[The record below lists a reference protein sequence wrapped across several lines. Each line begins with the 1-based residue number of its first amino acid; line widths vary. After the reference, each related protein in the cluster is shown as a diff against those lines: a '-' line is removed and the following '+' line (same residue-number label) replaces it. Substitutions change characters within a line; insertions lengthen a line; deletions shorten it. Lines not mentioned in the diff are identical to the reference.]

1 MKKWS
6 QYLEENQEVLNE
18 FNRKDEEA
26 VMADEGSFTV
36 AFEIELQAEGYDEDD
51 MYEAKEEAR
60 RRAAENYFEN
70 TSGYDAEDVFRE
82 EVYDQ
87 TTPEQIGMEEPDD
100 GAEMIEWYYDNTST
114 NPSQLEIIYIGLAYQ
129 GDSEA
134 EDVFDEAIDKV
145 LNDPIPFL
153 KMVYRDSTRIAELQE
168 LLGWSDDQMTMGF
181 EVEGGKAYPEPL
193 EKIGASR
200 DAMLKI
206 IDYYLINLRSLSG
219 RGRPG
224 NIFPT
229 SKKPVDMEKFV
240 NTFSSQNQQW
250 FAEQAHE
257 ALDSDVDDI
266 KGRYGYQEIQ
276 TIVDEISSSN
286 IKYWSQKIMARYRSE
301 VEEKA
306 DEAVQSKYED
316 FTYDPIRWLEEMGFE
331 EYQWFD
337 EDRWRED
344 YTGDGSGY
352 GCDVYSLEQ
361 AMEDNFPNFMSKY
374 QDTLDFAEDVSLTNA
389 AGRVCGIEFKQDNP
403 PYMLGL
409 NAAIEYLTD
418 FFREYDNQSVLRMT
432 DKTGLHTNIGYSQD
446 GELAENYN
454 LFKALMFLNHTYA
467 TKGVGFPS
475 RERSGW
481 TGDLKKPALHNIEKF
496 AEQLP
501 DDSDHDDVLTKK
513 SLMKK
518 YISREFDE
526 LSGILSNQVAQQAR
540 RMGSKSIGF
549 NVNYTAN
556 LNYIEFRYPGKEDA
570 TLETMTKALKY
581 YAFIVKAAADPK
593 FKQKEYV
600 KDLVGFL
607 NNLKGEPESV
617 ANIKFTK
624 EIKKGDLL
632 LKYNSYQN
640 NLKKILIYN
649 MIQATELNPDANP
662 EIEAS
667 WSQQDRER
675 VHARRAKSAI
685 TILINST
692 SGGFIETLTNT
703 MLPAYYMGI
712 VKGPSVRLSC
722 MRFDDEMPLGIDYYN
737 QKLSIKHFQHEL
749 DDRNY
754 TVGKDRGEEDV
765 KAINKI
771 AELLKSSKSS
781 VEFVQKFIEYSGMTG
796 DLDPVKRMDLVLRKQ
811 DGDATQMAA
820 ARSEDEALTD
830 ELIDDMMGLVTEDKE
845 MEEIKKHFKNW
856 KF

>member
-26 VMADEGSFTV
+26 VMADEENFTV
-36 AFEIELQAEGYDEDD
+36 AFEIELESEGYDEDD
-51 MYEAKEEAR
+51 MYEAEQEAR
-60 RRAAENYFEN
+60 QEAARNYFEN
-70 TSGYDAEDVFRE
+70 TSGYDPEDAFRE
-82 EVYDQ
+82 DVYDQ
-87 TTPEQIGMEEPDD
+87 MTPEQIGMEEPDD

-114 NPSQLEIIYIGLAYQ
+114 NPSQLEIIHIALAYQ
-129 GDSEA
+129 GESEA

-145 LNDPIPFL
+145 LNEPMPFL
-153 KMVYRDSTRIAELQE
+153 KMIYGDSTRIAELQE

-181 EVEGGKAYPEPL
+181 EVEGGKQYPEPI

-200 DAMLKI
+200 AAMLKI

-224 NIFPT
+224 DIFPT

-257 ALDSDVDDI
+257 ALDSDIDDI
-266 KGRYGYQEIQ
+266 KASYGYQEIQ
-276 TIVDEISSSN
+276 TIVDEINSSN
-286 IKYWSQKIMARYRSE
+286 IKYWSQKIMARYRNE

-306 DEAVQSKYED
+306 DEAVQDKYEH
-316 FTYDPIRWLEEMGFE
+316 FTDDPIRWLEEMGYE

-337 EDRWRED
+337 EDEFRD
-344 YTGDGSGY
+344 NYTGGGSGY

-361 AMEDNFPNFMSKY
+361 AMEDHFPNFMSKY

-403 PYMLGL
+403 PYMSGL

-418 FFREYDNQSVLRMT
+418 FFDEYDNQSVLRMT
-432 DKTGLHTNIGYSQD
+432 EKTGLHTNIGYSQD
-446 GELAENYN
+446 GELAEEYN

-501 DDSDHDDVLTKK
+501 DDSSHEDVLTKK

-518 YISREFDE
+518 YLSREFDE

-593 FKQKEYV
+593 FKQREYV

-617 ANIKFTK
+617 ANI
-624 EIKKGDLL
+624 
-632 LKYNSYQN
+632 
-640 NLKKILIYN
+640 
-649 MIQATELNPDANP
+649 
-662 EIEAS
+662 
-667 WSQQDRER
+667 
-675 VHARRAKSAI
+675 
-685 TILINST
+685 
-692 SGGFIETLTNT
+692 
-703 MLPAYYMGI
+703 
-712 VKGPSVRLSC
+712 
-722 MRFDDEMPLGIDYYN
+722 
-737 QKLSIKHFQHEL
+737 
-749 DDRNY
+749 
-754 TVGKDRGEEDV
+754 
-765 KAINKI
+765 
-771 AELLKSSKSS
+771 
-781 VEFVQKFIEYSGMTG
+781 
-796 DLDPVKRMDLVLRKQ
+796 
-811 DGDATQMAA
+811 
-820 ARSEDEALTD
+820 
-830 ELIDDMMGLVTEDKE
+830 
-845 MEEIKKHFKNW
+845 
-856 KF
+856 

>member
-6 QYLEENQEVLNE
+6 QYLEENQEILNE

-26 VMADEGSFTV
+26 VMADQENFTV
-36 AFEIELQAEGYDEDD
+36 AFEIELETEGSDYEDD
-51 MYEAKEEAR
+51 QFIDAMQNARQEAAR
-60 RRAAENYFEN
+60 NYL
-70 TSGYDAEDVFRE
+70 GYDAEQYFQEDV
-82 EVYDQ
+82 YLNS
-87 TTPEQIGMEEPDD
+87 TPEQFGIEEPDD

-114 NPSQLEIIYIGLAYQ
+114 NPSQLEIIHVALAYQ
-129 GDSEA
+129 GESEA

-145 LNDPIPFL
+145 LNEPMPFL
-153 KMVYRDSTRIAELQE
+153 KMVYGDSTRIAELQE

-181 EVEGGKAYPEPL
+181 EVEGGKSFPEPI

-200 DAMLKI
+200 PAMLKI

-219 RGRPG
+219 RGGPG
-224 NIFPT
+224 NVFPT

-240 NTFSSQNQQW
+240 NTFSSQNMEW
-250 FAEQAHE
+250 FTEQADE
-257 ALDSDVDDI
+257 ALDSDLDDI
-266 KGRYGYQEIQ
+266 KNRWGYEHIQ
-276 TIVDEISSSN
+276 TIVDEINSSN
-286 IKYWSQKIMARYRSE
+286 IKYWSQKIMARYRDE
-301 VEEKA
+301 VETKA
-306 DEAVQSKYED
+306 DEAVQERYEEFD
-316 FTYDPIRWLEEMGFE
+316 RDPVQYLEDIGYE
-331 EYQWFD
+331 EHQWFD
-337 EDRWRED
+337 EDSWLED
-344 YTGDGSGY
+344 YRYSGGGGGDY
-352 GCDVYSLEQ
+352 GCDVDSLEQ
-361 AMEDNFPNFMSKY
+361 GLEDNFPNFMSKY
-374 QDTLDFAEDVSLTNA
+374 QNTLKFEEDGSLT
-389 AGRVCGIEFKQDNP
+389 CGIEFSQDNP

-409 NAAIEYLTD
+409 DAAIQYLED
-418 FFREYDNQSVLRMT
+418 FFDEYDNQSYFKMT

-526 LSGILSNQVAQQAR
+526 LSGILSNQVARQAQ

-549 NVNYTAN
+549 NVNYTSR

-617 ANIKFTK
+617 ANIKFAK

-632 LKYNSYQN
+632 LSMNSYQN

-649 MIQATELNPDANP
+649 MIQATELRPDTSD
-662 EIEAS
+662 IMAS
-667 WSQQDRER
+667 WNAQDKER

-685 TILINST
+685 TILINSI
-692 SGGFIETLTNT
+692 SAGFLETILNNS
-703 MLPAYYMGI
+703 LPAYYMGI
-712 VKGPSVRLSC
+712 IKGPSVRLSC
-722 MRFDDEMPLGIDYYN
+722 MRFDDDQPLGVDYYN
-737 QKLSIKHFQHEL
+737 QTLSTKGFQHDL

-754 TVGKDRGEEDV
+754 TIGKLRGEDDLN
-765 KAINKI
+765 AINKMV
-771 AELLKSSKSS
+771 ELLKSSKSS
-781 VEFVQKFIEYSGMTG
+781 VEFVQKFIKESGLTG
-796 DLDPVKRMDLVLRKQ
+796 DEDPVKRMDLVLRKQ
-811 DGDATQMAA
+811 DGDVAGSADAA
-820 ARSEDEALTD
+820 EDEALTD
-830 ELIDDMMGLVTEDKE
+830 ELIDDMMGLMSEDKE
-845 MEEIKKHFKNW
+845 MEDIKKHFKNW

>member
-26 VMADEGSFTV
+26 VMADEENFTV
-36 AFEIELQAEGYDEDD
+36 AFEIELESEGYDEDD
-51 MYEAKEEAR
+51 MYEAEQEAR
-60 RRAAENYFEN
+60 RQAAEDYL
-70 TSGYDAEDVFRE
+70 GYDAEEHFRSD
-82 EVYDQ
+82 VYDNL
-87 TTPEQIGMEEPDD
+87 TPEQLGIKEPDD

-114 NPSQLEIIYIGLAYQ
+114 NPSQLEIIYIALAYQ
-129 GDSEA
+129 GESEA
-134 EDVFDEAIDKV
+134 EDVFDEAVDKV
-145 LNDPIPFL
+145 LNEPMPFL
-153 KMVYRDSTRIAELQE
+153 KMVYGDSTRIAELQE

-181 EVEGGKAYPEPL
+181 EVEGGKAYPEPI

-200 DAMLKI
+200 AAMLKI

-219 RGRPG
+219 RGGPG
-224 NIFPT
+224 NIFPA
-229 SKKPVDMEKFV
+229 SKKPIDMEKFV

-266 KGRYGYQEIQ
+266 KGRWGYEYVQ

-306 DEAVQSKYED
+306 DEAVED
-316 FTYDPIRWLEEMGFE
+316 KFSDFQTDPIEYLENMGYE
-331 EYQWFD
+331 EHQWFD
-337 EDRWRED
+337 EYEWRDNYRE
-344 YTGDGSGY
+344 SGGGY
-352 GCDVYSLEQ
+352 ACDVDSLEQ
-361 AMEDNFPNFMSKY
+361 AMEDNFPIFMSKY
-374 QDTLDFAEDVSLTNA
+374 QNTLKFEEDGSLS
-389 AGRVCGIEFKQDNP
+389 CGIEFSQDNP

-409 NAAIEYLTD
+409 DAAIEYLTD
-418 FFREYDNQSVLRMT
+418 FFGEYDNQSVLRMT
-432 DKTGLHTNIGYSQD
+432 EKTGLHTNIGYSQD
-446 GELAENYN
+446 GELAESYN

-481 TGDLKKPALHNIEKF
+481 TTDLKKPALHNIEKF

-501 DDSDHDDVLTKK
+501 DDSAHDDVLTKK

-526 LSGILSNQVAQQAR
+526 LSSILSNQVAQQAR

-570 TLETMTKALKY
+570 TLESMTKALKY
-581 YAFIVKAAADPK
+581 YAFIVKAAADPT

-617 ANIKFTK
+617 ANIKFAK
-624 EIKKGDLL
+624 EIKKGDLIL
-632 LKYNSYQN
+632 SYNSYQN

-649 MIQATELNPDANP
+649 MIQATDLRPDANP

-667 WSQQDRER
+667 WNEQDRER

-692 SGGFIETLTNT
+692 SGGFIETLTNNS
-703 MLPAYYMGI
+703 LPAYYMGL

-722 MRFDDEMPLGIDYYN
+722 MRFDDEMPLGIDYY
-737 QKLSIKHFQHEL
+737 QKTLSIKGFQHDL

-754 TVGKDRGEEDV
+754 TIGKDRGEEDV
-765 KAINKI
+765 NAINKI
-771 AELLKSSKSS
+771 VELLKSSKSS
-781 VEFVQKFIEYSGMTG
+781 VEFVQKFIKESGLTG
-796 DLDPVKRMDLVLRKQ
+796 DEDPVKRMDLILRKQ
-811 DGDATQMAA
+811 DGDATAA
-820 ARSEDEALTD
+820 ASQRAEDEALTD
-830 ELIDDMMGLVTEDKE
+830 ELVDMVTNDLMREDKE
-845 MEEIKKHFKNW
+845 LNEVRNHFKKW

>member
-26 VMADEGSFTV
+26 VMADEENFTV
-36 AFEIELQAEGYDEDD
+36 AFEIELESEGYDEDD
-51 MYEAKEEAR
+51 MYEAEQEAR
-60 RRAAENYFEN
+60 REAAENYL
-70 TSGYDAEDVFRE
+70 GYDAEEHFRSD
-82 EVYDQ
+82 VYDNS
-87 TTPEQIGMEEPDD
+87 TPEQFGMEEPDD

-114 NPSQLEIIYIGLAYQ
+114 NPSQLEIIYIALAYQ
-129 GDSEA
+129 GESEA

-145 LNDPIPFL
+145 LNEPMPFL
-153 KMVYRDSTRIAELQE
+153 KMVYGDSTRIAELQE

-181 EVEGGKAYPEPL
+181 EVEGGKSFPEPL

-200 DAMLKI
+200 AAMLKI

-219 RGRPG
+219 RGGPG
-224 NIFPT
+224 NIFPA
-229 SKKPVDMEKFV
+229 SKKPIDMEKFV

-266 KGRYGYQEIQ
+266 KGRYGYEYIQ

-286 IKYWSQKIMARYRSE
+286 IKYWSQKIMARYRNE

-306 DEAVQSKYED
+306 DEAVQDRYEE
-316 FTYDPIRWLEEMGFE
+316 FQRDPIQYLEDMGYE

-337 EDRWRED
+337 SDEWRD
-344 YTGDGSGY
+344 NYSGGGSGY
-352 GCDVYSLEQ
+352 GCDVYDLGR

-374 QDTLDFAEDVSLTNA
+374 HNTLKFEEDGSLT
-389 AGRVCGIEFKQDNP
+389 CGIEFSQDNP
-403 PYMLGL
+403 PYMIGL
-409 NAAIEYLTD
+409 DAAIEYLTD

-446 GELAENYN
+446 GELAESYN

-518 YISREFDE
+518 YLSREFDE
-526 LSGILSNQVAQQAR
+526 LSSILSNQVAQQAR

-570 TLETMTKALKY
+570 TLESMTKALKY
-581 YAFIVKAAADPK
+581 YAFIVKAAADPT

-617 ANIKFTK
+617 ANIKFAK
-624 EIKKGDLL
+624 EIKKGDLIL
-632 LKYNSYQN
+632 SYNSYQN

-649 MIQATELNPDANP
+649 MIQATDLRPDANP

-667 WSQQDRER
+667 WSEQDRER
-675 VHARRAKSAI
+675 VHARRAKSAV
-685 TILINST
+685 TILINSV
-692 SGGFIETLTNT
+692 SSGFIETLTNNS
-703 MLPAYYMGI
+703 LPAYYMGL
-712 VKGPSVRLSC
+712 VKGPSVRLSS
-722 MRFDDEMPLGIDYYN
+722 MRFDDEMPLGVDYY
-737 QKLSIKHFQHEL
+737 QKTLSTKGFQHDL

-754 TVGKDRGEEDV
+754 TIGKDRGEEDV
-765 KAINKI
+765 NAINKI
-771 AELLKSSKSS
+771 VELLKSSKSS
-781 VEFVQKFIEYSGMTG
+781 VEFIQKFIKESGLTG
-796 DLDPVKRMDLVLRKQ
+796 DEDPVKRMDLVLRKK
-811 DGDATQMAA
+811 DGDATDAA
-820 ARSEDEALTD
+820 SQRAEDEALTD
-830 ELIDDMMGLVTEDKE
+830 ELVDMVTNDLIREDKE
-845 MEEIKKHFKNW
+845 MEAIKNHFKNW

>member
-26 VMADEGSFTV
+26 VMADEENFTV
-36 AFEIELQAEGYDEDD
+36 AFEIELESEGYDEDD
-51 MYEAKEEAR
+51 MYEAEQEAR
-60 RRAAENYFEN
+60 REAAENYL
-70 TSGYDAEDVFRE
+70 GYDAEEHFRSD
-82 EVYDQ
+82 VYDNS
-87 TTPEQIGMEEPDD
+87 TPEQFGMEEPDD

-114 NPSQLEIIYIGLAYQ
+114 NPSQLEIIHIALAYQ
-129 GDSEA
+129 GESEA

-145 LNDPIPFL
+145 LNEPMPFL
-153 KMVYRDSTRIAELQE
+153 KMVYGDSTRIAELQE

-181 EVEGGKAYPEPL
+181 EVEGGKAYPEPI

-200 DAMLKI
+200 AAMLKI

-219 RGRPG
+219 RGGPG
-224 NIFPT
+224 NIFPA

-266 KGRYGYQEIQ
+266 KGRYGYEYIQ

-286 IKYWSQKIMARYRSE
+286 IKYWSQKIMARYRNE

-306 DEAVQSKYED
+306 DEAVQSKYEE
-316 FTYDPIRWLEEMGFE
+316 FTDDPIQYLEDMGYE

-337 EDRWRED
+337 FDEWRD
-344 YTGDGSGY
+344 NYSGGGSGY
-352 GCDVYSLEQ
+352 GCDVYDLGR

-374 QDTLDFAEDVSLTNA
+374 HNTLKFEEDGSLT
-389 AGRVCGIEFKQDNP
+389 CGIEFSQDNP
-403 PYMLGL
+403 PYMIGL
-409 NAAIEYLTD
+409 DAAIEYLTD

-446 GELAENYN
+446 GELAESYN

-481 TGDLKKPALHNIEKF
+481 TGDLKKPALHHIEKF

-501 DDSDHDDVLTKK
+501 DDSAHDDVLTKK

-526 LSGILSNQVAQQAR
+526 LSSILSNQVAQQAR

-570 TLETMTKALKY
+570 TLESMTKALKY
-581 YAFIVKAAADPK
+581 YAFIVKAAADPT

-617 ANIKFTK
+617 ANIKFAK
-624 EIKKGDLL
+624 EIKKGDLIL
-632 LKYNSYQN
+632 SYNSYQN

-649 MIQATELNPDANP
+649 MIQATDLRPDANP

-667 WSQQDRER
+667 WSEQDRER
-675 VHARRAKSAI
+675 VHARRAKSAV
-685 TILINST
+685 TILINSV
-692 SGGFIETLTNT
+692 SSGFIETLTNNS
-703 MLPAYYMGI
+703 LPAYYMGL
-712 VKGPSVRLSC
+712 VKGPSVRLSS
-722 MRFDDEMPLGIDYYN
+722 MRFDDEMPLGVDYY
-737 QKLSIKHFQHEL
+737 QKTLSTKGFQHDL

-754 TVGKDRGEEDV
+754 TIGKDRGEEDV
-765 KAINKI
+765 NAINKI
-771 AELLKSSKSS
+771 VELLKSSKSS
-781 VEFVQKFIEYSGMTG
+781 VEFIQKFIKESGLTG
-796 DLDPVKRMDLVLRKQ
+796 DEDPVKRMDLVLRKK
-811 DGDATQMAA
+811 DGDATDAA
-820 ARSEDEALTD
+820 SQRAEDEALTD
-830 ELIDDMMGLVTEDKE
+830 ELVDMVTNDLIREDKE
-845 MEEIKKHFKNW
+845 LNEIKNHFKKW

>member
-26 VMADEGSFTV
+26 VMADEENFTV
-36 AFEIELQAEGYDEDD
+36 AFEIELESEGYDEDD
-51 MYEAKEEAR
+51 MYEAEQEAR
-60 RRAAENYFEN
+60 REAAENYL
-70 TSGYDAEDVFRE
+70 GYDAEEHFRSN
-82 EVYDQ
+82 VYDNS
-87 TTPEQIGMEEPDD
+87 TPEQFGIEEPDD
-100 GAEMIEWYYDNTST
+100 GAEMVEWYYDNTST
-114 NPSQLEIIYIGLAYQ
+114 NPSQLEIIYIALAYQ
-129 GDSEA
+129 GESEA

-145 LNDPIPFL
+145 LNEPMPFL
-153 KMVYRDSTRIAELQE
+153 KMVYGDSTRIAELQE

-181 EVEGGKAYPEPL
+181 EVEGGKAYPEPI

-200 DAMLKI
+200 AAMLKI

-219 RGRPG
+219 RGGPG

-257 ALDSDVDDI
+257 ALDSDIDDI
-266 KGRYGYQEIQ
+266 KGRYGYDYIQ

-301 VEEKA
+301 VETKA
-306 DEAVQSKYED
+306 DEAVQDGYEE
-316 FTYDPIRWLEEMGFE
+316 FQRDPIQYLEDMGYD

-337 EDRWRED
+337 EDQWLED
-344 YTGDGSGY
+344 YRDSGGGGGEY
-352 GCDVYSLEQ
+352 GCDVDSLEQ
-361 AMEDNFPNFMSKY
+361 GLEDNFPNFMSKY
-374 QDTLDFAEDVSLTNA
+374 QNTLKFEEDGSLT
-389 AGRVCGIEFKQDNP
+389 CGIEFSQDNP

-409 NAAIEYLTD
+409 DAAIQYLEDFYEEY
-418 FFREYDNQSVLRMT
+418 EAQSYFKMT
-432 DKTGLHTNIGYSQD
+432 NSTGLHTNIGYL
-446 GELAENYN
+446 GEEGGLAEEYN

-475 RERSGW
+475 RQGSGW
-481 TGDLKKPALHNIEKF
+481 TNDLKKPALHSIEKF

-501 DDSDHDDVLTKK
+501 DDSSHEDVLTKK

-518 YISREFDE
+518 YLSREFDE
-526 LSGILSNQVAQQAR
+526 LSGILSNQVAQKAQ

-549 NVNYTAN
+549 NVNYTAR
-556 LNYIEFRYPGKEDA
+556 LNYIEFRYPGKEEA
-570 TLETMTKALKY
+570 TLESMTKALKY
-581 YAFIVKAAADPK
+581 YAFIVKAAADPS
-593 FKQKEYV
+593 FKQREYI
-600 KDLVGFL
+600 KDLVGFI

-617 ANIKFTK
+617 ANIKFAK
-624 EIKKGDLL
+624 EMKKGDLL
-632 LKYNSYQN
+632 LSMNSYQN

-649 MIQATELNPDANP
+649 MIQATELRPDTSD
-662 EIEAS
+662 IMAS
-667 WSQQDRER
+667 WDAQDKER

-692 SGGFIETLTNT
+692 SGGFIETLTNNS
-703 MLPAYYMGI
+703 LPAYYMGL

-722 MRFDDEMPLGIDYYN
+722 MRFDDEMPLGIDYY
-737 QKLSIKHFQHEL
+737 QKTLSTKGFQHDL

-754 TVGKDRGEEDV
+754 TIGKLRGDDDLN
-765 KAINKI
+765 AINKI
-771 AELLKSSKSS
+771 VELLKSSKSS
-781 VEFVQKFIEYSGMTG
+781 VEFVQKFIKESGLTG
-796 DLDPVKRMDLVLRKQ
+796 DDDPVKRMDLVLRKQ
-811 DGDATQMAA
+811 DGDATQAA
-820 ARSEDEALTD
+820 QGAEDGALTD
-830 ELIDDMMGLVTEDKE
+830 ELVDMITNDVLAEDKE
-845 MEEIKKHFKNW
+845 MEEVKKHFKNW

>member
-26 VMADEGSFTV
+26 VMADEENFTV
-36 AFEIELQAEGYDEDD
+36 AFEIELESEGYDEDD
-51 MYEAKEEAR
+51 MYEAEQEAR
-60 RRAAENYFEN
+60 REAAENYL
-70 TSGYDAEDVFRE
+70 GYDAEEHFRSD
-82 EVYDQ
+82 VYDNS
-87 TTPEQIGMEEPDD
+87 TPEQFGMEEPDD

-114 NPSQLEIIYIGLAYQ
+114 NPSQLEIIYIALAYQ
-129 GDSEA
+129 GESEA

-145 LNDPIPFL
+145 LNEPMPFL
-153 KMVYRDSTRIAELQE
+153 KMVYGDSTRIAELQE

-181 EVEGGKAYPEPL
+181 EVEGGKSFPEPL

-200 DAMLKI
+200 AAMLKI

-219 RGRPG
+219 RGGPG
-224 NIFPT
+224 NIFPA
-229 SKKPVDMEKFV
+229 SKKPIDMEKFV

-266 KGRYGYQEIQ
+266 KGRYGYEYIQ

-286 IKYWSQKIMARYRSE
+286 IKYWSQKIMARYRNE

-306 DEAVQSKYED
+306 DEAVQDRYEE
-316 FTYDPIRWLEEMGFE
+316 FQRDPIQYLEDMGYE

-337 EDRWRED
+337 SDEWRD
-344 YTGDGSGY
+344 NYSGGGSGY
-352 GCDVYSLEQ
+352 GCDVYDLGR

-374 QDTLDFAEDVSLTNA
+374 HNTLKFEEDGSLS
-389 AGRVCGIEFKQDNP
+389 CGIEFSQDNP

-409 NAAIEYLTD
+409 DAAIEYLTD

-446 GELAENYN
+446 GELAESYN

-518 YISREFDE
+518 YLSREFDE
-526 LSGILSNQVAQQAR
+526 LSSILSNQVAQQAR

-570 TLETMTKALKY
+570 TLESMTKALKY
-581 YAFIVKAAADPK
+581 YAFIVKAAADPT

-617 ANIKFTK
+617 ANIKFAK
-624 EIKKGDLL
+624 EIKKGDLIL
-632 LKYNSYQN
+632 SYNSYQN

-649 MIQATELNPDANP
+649 MIQATDLRPDANP

-667 WSQQDRER
+667 WSEQDRER
-675 VHARRAKSAI
+675 VHARRAKSAV
-685 TILINST
+685 TILINSV
-692 SGGFIETLTNT
+692 SSGFIETLTNNS
-703 MLPAYYMGI
+703 LPAYYMGL
-712 VKGPSVRLSC
+712 VKGPSVRLSS
-722 MRFDDEMPLGIDYYN
+722 MRFDDEMPLGVDYY
-737 QKLSIKHFQHEL
+737 QKTLSTKGFQHDL

-754 TVGKDRGEEDV
+754 TIGKDRGEEDV
-765 KAINKI
+765 NAINKI
-771 AELLKSSKSS
+771 VELLKSSKSS
-781 VEFVQKFIEYSGMTG
+781 VEFIQKFIKESGLTG
-796 DLDPVKRMDLVLRKQ
+796 DEDPVKRMDLVLRKK
-811 DGDATQMAA
+811 DGDATDAA
-820 ARSEDEALTD
+820 SQRAEDEALTD
-830 ELIDDMMGLVTEDKE
+830 ELVDMVTNDLIREDKE
-845 MEEIKKHFKNW
+845 MEAIKNHFKNW

>member
-26 VMADEGSFTV
+26 VMADEENFTV
-36 AFEIELQAEGYDEDD
+36 AFEIELESEGYDEDD
-51 MYEAKEEAR
+51 MYEAEQEAR
-60 RRAAENYFEN
+60 REAAENYF
-70 TSGYDAEDVFRE
+70 GYDAEEFFRSD
-82 EVYDQ
+82 VYDNL
-87 TTPEQIGMEEPDD
+87 TPEEIGFEEPDD

-114 NPSQLEIIYIGLAYQ
+114 NPSQLEIIYIALAYQ
-129 GDSEA
+129 GESEA

-145 LNDPIPFL
+145 LNEPMPFL
-153 KMVYRDSTRIAELQE
+153 KMVYGDSTRIAELQE

-181 EVEGGKAYPEPL
+181 EVEGGKQYPEPI

-200 DAMLKI
+200 AAMLKI

-219 RGRPG
+219 RGGPG

-257 ALDSDVDDI
+257 ALDSDVFDI
-266 KGRYGYQEIQ
+266 KGAYGYHQIQ
-276 TIVDEISSSN
+276 TIMDEINSSN

-306 DEAVQSKYED
+306 DEGVQSRYEEFTDDPIQWLESMGYED
-316 FTYDPIRWLEEMGFE
+316 
-331 EYQWFD
+331 YQWFD
-337 EDRWRED
+337 EDNWRD
-344 YTGDGSGY
+344 NYTGEGSGY
-352 GCDVYSLEQ
+352 GCDVYELER

-374 QDTLDFAEDVSLTNA
+374 QNTLKFEEDGSLS
-389 AGRVCGIEFKQDNP
+389 CGIEFSQDNP

-409 NAAIEYLTD
+409 DAAIEYLTD
-418 FFREYDNQSVLRMT
+418 FFDEYDNQSVLRMT
-432 DKTGLHTNIGYSQD
+432 QNTGLHTNIGYL
-446 GELAENYN
+446 GEEGGLAEEYN

-481 TGDLKKPALHNIEKF
+481 TKDLKKPALHNIEKF

-501 DDSDHDDVLTKK
+501 DDSSHEDVLTKK

-518 YISREFDE
+518 YLSREFDE
-526 LSGILSNQVAQQAR
+526 LGGILSNQVAQQAQ
-540 RMGSKSIGF
+540 RMGAKSIGF
-549 NVNYTAN
+549 NVNYTSR

-570 TLETMTKALKY
+570 TLESMTKALKY
-581 YAFIVKAAADPK
+581 YAFIVKAAADPT
-593 FKQKEYV
+593 FKKREYI
-600 KDLVGFL
+600 KDLVGFM
-607 NNLKGEPESV
+607 NTLKGEPESV
-617 ANIKFTK
+617 ANIKFAK

-632 LKYNSYQN
+632 LSMNSYQN

-649 MIQATELNPDANP
+649 MIQATELNPEANP
-662 EIEAS
+662 EIEAN
-667 WSQQDRER
+667 WNEQDRER

-685 TILINST
+685 TILINSI
-692 SGGFIETLTNT
+692 SAGFIETILNNS
-703 MLPAYYMGI
+703 LPAYYMGL
-712 VKGPSVRLSC
+712 VKGPSVKLSA
-722 MRFDDEMPLGIDYYN
+722 MRFDDDQPLGVDYYN
-737 QKLSIKHFQHEL
+737 QTLSTKGFQHDL

-754 TVGKDRGEEDV
+754 TIGKLRGEDDLN
-765 KAINKI
+765 AINKMV
-771 AELLKSSKSS
+771 ELLKSSKSS
-781 VEFVQKFIEYSGMTG
+781 VEFIQKFIKESGLTG
-796 DLDPVKRMDLVLRKQ
+796 DEDPVKRMDLVLRKQ
-811 DGDATQMAA
+811 DGDVAGAA
-820 ARSEDEALTD
+820 DAAEDGALTD
-830 ELIDDMMGLVTEDKE
+830 QLVDDVMGLMSEDKE
-845 MEEIKKHFKNW
+845 MEEVRNHFKNW

>member
-26 VMADEGSFTV
+26 VMADEENFTV
-36 AFEIELQAEGYDEDD
+36 AFEIELESEGYDEDE
-51 MYEAKEEAR
+51 MYEAEQEAR
-60 RRAAENYFEN
+60 REAAENYL
-70 TSGYDAEDVFRE
+70 GYDAEEHFRSD
-82 EVYDQ
+82 VYDNL
-87 TTPEQIGMEEPDD
+87 TPEDIGFEEPDD

-114 NPSQLEIIYIGLAYQ
+114 NPSQLEIIYIALAYQ
-129 GDSEA
+129 GESEA

-145 LNDPIPFL
+145 LNEPMPFL
-153 KMVYRDSTRIAELQE
+153 KMVYGDSTRIAELQE

-181 EVEGGKAYPEPL
+181 EVEGGKAYPEPI

-200 DAMLKI
+200 AAMLKI

-219 RGRPG
+219 RGGPG

-257 ALDSDVDDI
+257 ALDSDIDDI
-266 KGRYGYQEIQ
+266 KGGYGYDVIQ
-276 TIVDEISSSN
+276 TIVDEIRSSN

-306 DEAVQSKYED
+306 DEAVQSRYEE
-316 FTYDPIRWLEEMGFE
+316 FTDDPIQYLEDMGFE

-337 EDRWRED
+337 PDEWRD
-344 YTGDGSGY
+344 NYSSGGSGY
-352 GCDVYSLEQ
+352 GCDVYDLGR

-374 QDTLDFAEDVSLTNA
+374 HNTLKFEEDGSLT
-389 AGRVCGIEFKQDNP
+389 CGIEFSQDNP
-403 PYMLGL
+403 PYLIGL
-409 NAAIEYLTD
+409 DAAIEYLTD
-418 FFREYDNQSVLRMT
+418 FFDEYDNQSVLRMT

-446 GELAENYN
+446 GELAESYN

-481 TGDLKKPALHNIEKF
+481 TGDLKKPALHHIEKF

-501 DDSDHDDVLTKK
+501 DDSAHDDVLTKK

-526 LSGILSNQVAQQAR
+526 LSGILSNQVAKTAR
-540 RMGSKSIGF
+540 SMGSKSIGF

-570 TLETMTKALKY
+570 TLESMTKALKY
-581 YAFIVKAAADPK
+581 YAFIVKAAADPT

-617 ANIKFTK
+617 ANIKFAK
-624 EIKKGDLL
+624 EIKKGDLIL
-632 LKYNSYQN
+632 SYNSYQN

-649 MIQATELNPDANP
+649 MIQATDLRPDANP

-667 WSQQDRER
+667 WNEQDRER

-692 SGGFIETLTNT
+692 SGGFIETLTNNS
-703 MLPAYYMGI
+703 LPAYYMGL

-722 MRFDDEMPLGIDYYN
+722 MRFDDEMPLGVDYYN
-737 QKLSIKHFQHEL
+737 KTLSIKGFQHDL

-754 TVGKDRGEEDV
+754 TIGKLRGEEDV
-765 KAINKI
+765 NAINKMI
-771 AELLKSSKSS
+771 KLLKSSKSS
-781 VEFVQKFIEYSGMTG
+781 VEFVQKFIKESGLTG
-796 DLDPVKRMDLVLRKQ
+796 DDDPVKRMDLVLRKQ
-811 DGDATQMAA
+811 DGSATDAASQGA
-820 ARSEDEALTD
+820 EDEALTD
-830 ELIDDMMGLVTEDKE
+830 ELVDMIANDLMREDKE

>member
-26 VMADEGSFTV
+26 VMADEENFTV
-36 AFEIELQAEGYDEDD
+36 AFEIELESEGHDEDD
-51 MYEAKEEAR
+51 MYEAEQEAR
-60 RRAAENYFEN
+60 REAAENYF
-70 TSGYDAEDVFRE
+70 GYDAEEFFRSD
-82 EVYDQ
+82 VYDNL
-87 TTPEQIGMEEPDD
+87 TPDEIGMEEPDD

-114 NPSQLEIIYIGLAYQ
+114 NPSQLEIIYIALAYQ
-129 GDSEA
+129 GESEA

-145 LNDPIPFL
+145 LNEPMPFL
-153 KMVYRDSTRIAELQE
+153 KMVYGDSTRIAELQE

-181 EVEGGKAYPEPL
+181 EVEGGKQYPEPI

-200 DAMLKI
+200 AAMLKI

-219 RGRPG
+219 RGGPG

-257 ALDSDVDDI
+257 ALDSDVFDI
-266 KGRYGYQEIQ
+266 KGAYGYHQIQ
-276 TIVDEISSSN
+276 TIMDEINSSN

-306 DEAVQSKYED
+306 DEGVQSRYEEFTDDPIQWLESMGYED
-316 FTYDPIRWLEEMGFE
+316 
-331 EYQWFD
+331 YQWFD
-337 EDRWRED
+337 EDNWRD
-344 YTGDGSGY
+344 NYTGEGSGY
-352 GCDVYSLEQ
+352 GCDVYELER

-374 QDTLDFAEDVSLTNA
+374 QNTLKFEEDGSLS
-389 AGRVCGIEFKQDNP
+389 CGIEFSQDNP

-409 NAAIEYLTD
+409 DAAIEYLTD
-418 FFREYDNQSVLRMT
+418 FFDEYDNQSVLRMT
-432 DKTGLHTNIGYSQD
+432 PSTGLHTNIGYSQD

-475 RERSGW
+475 RERSVW
-481 TGDLKKPALHNIEKF
+481 TKDLKKPALHNIEKF

-501 DDSDHDDVLTKK
+501 DDSSHEDVLTKK

-518 YISREFDE
+518 YLSREFDE
-526 LSGILSNQVAQQAR
+526 LGGILSNQVAQQAQ
-540 RMGSKSIGF
+540 RMGAKSIGF
-549 NVNYTAN
+549 NVNYTSR

-581 YAFIVKAAADPK
+581 YAFIVKAAADPT
-593 FKQKEYV
+593 FKKREYI
-600 KDLVGFL
+600 KDLVGFM
-607 NNLKGEPESV
+607 NTLKGEPESV
-617 ANIKFTK
+617 ANIKFAK

-632 LKYNSYQN
+632 LSMNSYQN

-649 MIQATELNPDANP
+649 MIQATELNPEANP
-662 EIEAS
+662 EIEAN
-667 WSQQDRER
+667 WNEQDRER

-685 TILINST
+685 TILINSI
-692 SGGFIETLTNT
+692 SAGFIETILNNS
-703 MLPAYYMGI
+703 LPAYYMGL
-712 VKGPSVRLSC
+712 VKGPSVKLSA
-722 MRFDDEMPLGIDYYN
+722 MRFDDDQPLGVDYYN
-737 QKLSIKHFQHEL
+737 QTLSTKGFQHDL

-754 TVGKDRGEEDV
+754 TIGKLRGEDDLN
-765 KAINKI
+765 AINKMV
-771 AELLKSSKSS
+771 ELLKSSKSS
-781 VEFVQKFIEYSGMTG
+781 VEFIQKFIKESGLTG
-796 DLDPVKRMDLVLRKQ
+796 AEDPVKRMDLVLRKQ
-811 DGDATQMAA
+811 DGDVAGSAA
-820 ARSEDEALTD
+820 AAEDGALTD
-830 ELIDDMMGLVTEDKE
+830 QLVDDVMGLMSEDKK
-845 MEEIKKHFKNW
+845 MEAIKNHFKNW

>member
-26 VMADEGSFTV
+26 VMADEENFTV
-36 AFEIELQAEGYDEDD
+36 AFEIELESEGYDEDD
-51 MYEAKEEAR
+51 MYEAEQEAR
-60 RRAAENYFEN
+60 HAAAENYL
-70 TSGYDAEDVFRE
+70 GYDAESHFQEDV
-82 EVYDQ
+82 YNNL
-87 TTPEQIGMEEPDD
+87 TPDEIGMEEPDD
-100 GAEMIEWYYDNTST
+100 GAEMVEWYYDNTST
-114 NPSQLEIIYIGLAYQ
+114 NPSQLEIIYIALAYQ
-129 GDSEA
+129 GDSDA

-145 LNDPIPFL
+145 LNEPMPFL
-153 KMVYRDSTRIAELQE
+153 KMVYGDSTRIAELQD

-181 EVEGGKAYPEPL
+181 EVEGGKQYPEPI

-219 RGRPG
+219 RGGPG

-257 ALDSDVDDI
+257 ALDSDIDDI
-266 KGRYGYQEIQ
+266 KGGYGYHQIQ
-276 TIVDEISSSN
+276 TIVDEINSSN

-306 DEAVQSKYED
+306 DEAVQSRYEE
-316 FTYDPIRWLEEMGFE
+316 FTDNPVEWLESMGYE
-331 EYQWFD
+331 EHQWFD
-337 EDRWRED
+337 EYEWRD
-344 YTGDGSGY
+344 NYSMYGGGSGY
-352 GCDVYSLEQ
+352 GCNVEELER

-374 QDTLDFAEDVSLTNA
+374 ENTLKFEEDGSLS
-389 AGRVCGIEFKQDNP
+389 CGIEFSQDNP

-409 NAAIEYLTD
+409 DAAIEYLTD
-418 FFREYDNQSVLRMT
+418 FFDEYDNQTVLRMT
-432 DKTGLHTNIGYSQD
+432 QSTGLHTNIGYSQD
-446 GELAENYN
+446 GELAESYN

-475 RERSGW
+475 RQSSGW
-481 TGDLKKPALHNIEKF
+481 TKDLKKPALHHIQKF

-501 DDSDHDDVLTKK
+501 DDSSHEDVLTKK

-518 YISREFDE
+518 YLSREFDE
-526 LSGILSNQVAQQAR
+526 LSGILSNQVSKTAR
-540 RMGSKSIGF
+540 HMGAKSIGF
-549 NVNYTAN
+549 NVNYTSQ

-570 TLETMTKALKY
+570 TLESMTKALKY
-581 YAFIVKAAADPK
+581 YAFIVKAAADPT

-600 KDLVGFL
+600 KDLIGFM

-617 ANIKFTK
+617 ANIKFAK

-649 MIQATELNPDANP
+649 MIQATELRPDP
-662 EIEAS
+662 STEIEAH
-667 WSQQDRER
+667 WDAQDRER

-685 TILINST
+685 TMLINTT
-692 SGGFIETLTNT
+692 SGGFIETLTNNS
-703 MLPAYYMGI
+703 LPAYYMGL
-712 VKGPSVRLSC
+712 VKGPSVRLSA

-737 QKLSIKHFQHEL
+737 QTLSIKGFQHDL

-754 TVGKDRGEEDV
+754 TIGKDRGEEDLN
-765 KAINKI
+765 AINKI
-771 AELLKSSKSS
+771 VELLKSSKSS
-781 VEFVQKFIEYSGMTG
+781 VEFVQKFIKESGLTG

-811 DGDATQMAA
+811 DGDATDAA
-820 ARSEDEALTD
+820 AQGAEDGALTD
-830 ELIDDMMGLVTEDKE
+830 ELVDMIANDVLAEDKE
-845 MEEIKKHFKNW
+845 MEEIRKHFKNW

>member
-26 VMADEGSFTV
+26 VMADEENFTV
-36 AFEIELQAEGYDEDD
+36 AFEIELESEGYDEDD
-51 MYEAKEEAR
+51 MYEAEQEAR
-60 RRAAENYFEN
+60 HAAAENYL
-70 TSGYDAEDVFRE
+70 GYDAESHFQEDV
-82 EVYDQ
+82 YNNL
-87 TTPEQIGMEEPDD
+87 TPEEIGMEEPDD

-114 NPSQLEIIYIGLAYQ
+114 NPSQLEIIYIALAYQ
-129 GDSEA
+129 GESEA

-145 LNDPIPFL
+145 LNEPMPFL
-153 KMVYRDSTRIAELQE
+153 KMVYGDSTRIAELQE

-181 EVEGGKAYPEPL
+181 EVEGGKAYPEPI

-200 DAMLKI
+200 AAMLKI

-219 RGRPG
+219 RGGPG

-229 SKKPVDMEKFV
+229 SKKPVEIEKFV

-257 ALDSDVDDI
+257 ALDSDIDDI
-266 KGRYGYQEIQ
+266 KGGYGYHQIQ
-276 TIVDEISSSN
+276 TIVDEINSSN

-306 DEAVQSKYED
+306 DEAVQSRYEE
-316 FTYDPIRWLEEMGFE
+316 FTDNPVEWLESMGYE
-331 EYQWFD
+331 EHQWFD
-337 EDRWRED
+337 EYEWRD
-344 YTGDGSGY
+344 NYSMYGGGSGY
-352 GCDVYSLEQ
+352 GCNVEELER

-374 QDTLDFAEDVSLTNA
+374 ENTLKFEEDGSLS
-389 AGRVCGIEFKQDNP
+389 CGIEFSQDNP

-409 NAAIEYLTD
+409 DAAIEYLTD
-418 FFREYDNQSVLRMT
+418 FFDEYDNQTVLRMT
-432 DKTGLHTNIGYSQD
+432 QSTGLHTNIGYSQD
-446 GELAENYN
+446 GELAESYN

-475 RERSGW
+475 RQSSGW
-481 TGDLKKPALHNIEKF
+481 TKDLKKPALHHIQKF

-501 DDSDHDDVLTKK
+501 EDSSHEDVLTKK

-518 YISREFDE
+518 YLSREFDE
-526 LSGILSNQVAQQAR
+526 LSGILSNQVSKTAR
-540 RMGSKSIGF
+540 HMGAKSIGF
-549 NVNYTAN
+549 NVNYTSQ

-570 TLETMTKALKY
+570 TLESMTKALKY
-581 YAFIVKAAADPK
+581 YAFIVKAAADPT

-600 KDLVGFL
+600 KDLIGFM

-617 ANIKFTK
+617 ANIKFAK

-649 MIQATELNPDANP
+649 MIQATELRPDP
-662 EIEAS
+662 STEIEAH
-667 WSQQDRER
+667 WDAQDRER

-685 TILINST
+685 TMLINTT
-692 SGGFIETLTNT
+692 SGGFIETLTNNS
-703 MLPAYYMGI
+703 LPAYYMGL
-712 VKGPSVRLSC
+712 VKGPSVRLSA

-737 QKLSIKHFQHEL
+737 QTLSIKGFQHDL

-754 TVGKDRGEEDV
+754 TIGKDRGEEDLN
-765 KAINKI
+765 AINKI
-771 AELLKSSKSS
+771 VELLKSSKSS
-781 VEFVQKFIEYSGMTG
+781 VEFVQKFIKESGLTG

-811 DGDATQMAA
+811 DGDATDAA
-820 ARSEDEALTD
+820 AQGAEDGALTD
-830 ELIDDMMGLVTEDKE
+830 ELVDMIANDVLAEDKE
-845 MEEIKKHFKNW
+845 MEEIRKHFKNW

>member
-26 VMADEGSFTV
+26 VMADEENFTV
-36 AFEIELQAEGYDEDD
+36 AFEIELESEGYDEDD
-51 MYEAKEEAR
+51 MYEAEQEAR
-60 RRAAENYFEN
+60 REAAENYL
-70 TSGYDAEDVFRE
+70 GYDAEEHFRSD
-82 EVYDQ
+82 VYDNL
-87 TTPEQIGMEEPDD
+87 TPEQIGIEEPDD

-114 NPSQLEIIYIGLAYQ
+114 NPSQLEIIHIALAYQ
-129 GDSEA
+129 GESEA

-145 LNDPIPFL
+145 LNEPMPFL
-153 KMVYRDSTRIAELQE
+153 KMVYGDSTRIAELQG

-181 EVEGGKAYPEPL
+181 EVEGGKAYPEPI

-200 DAMLKI
+200 AAMLKI

-219 RGRPG
+219 RGGPG

-250 FAEQAHE
+250 FVEQADE

-266 KGRYGYQEIQ
+266 KGGYGYDVIQ
-276 TIVDEISSSN
+276 TIVDEINSSN

-306 DEAVQSKYED
+306 DEHVQSKYEE
-316 FTYDPIRWLEEMGFE
+316 FTDDPIQYLEDMGYE
-331 EYQWFD
+331 DYQWFD
-337 EDRWRED
+337 EENWRD
-344 YTGDGSGY
+344 NYNGGGSGY
-352 GCDVYSLEQ
+352 SCDVHELER

-374 QDTLDFAEDVSLTNA
+374 QNTLKFEEDGSLS
-389 AGRVCGIEFKQDNP
+389 CGIEFSQDNP

-409 NAAIEYLTD
+409 DAAIEYLTD
-418 FFREYDNQSVLRMT
+418 FFDEYDNQTVLRMNQS
-432 DKTGLHTNIGYSQD
+432 TGLHTNIGYL
-446 GELAENYN
+446 GEEGGLAEEYN

-475 RERSGW
+475 RERSSW
-481 TGDLKKPALHNIEKF
+481 TKDLKKPALHNIEKF

-501 DDSDHDDVLTKK
+501 DDSSHEDVLTKK

-518 YISREFDE
+518 YLSREFDD
-526 LSGILSNQVAQQAR
+526 LGGILSNQVAQQAQ
-540 RMGSKSIGF
+540 RMGAKSIGF
-549 NVNYTAN
+549 NVNYTSR

-581 YAFIVKAAADPK
+581 YAFIVKAAADPA
-593 FKQKEYV
+593 FKKREYI
-600 KDLVGFL
+600 KDLVGFM
-607 NNLKGEPESV
+607 NTLKGEPESV
-617 ANIKFTK
+617 ANIKFAK

-632 LKYNSYQN
+632 LSKNSYQN
-640 NLKKILIYN
+640 NLKKILVYN
-649 MIQATELNPDANP
+649 MIQATELRPDANP
-662 EIEAS
+662 EIEAFLNE
-667 WSQQDRER
+667 QDKER

-685 TILINST
+685 TILINTLSND
-692 SGGFIETLTNT
+692 FIENLTNSA
-703 MLPAYYMGI
+703 LPAYYMGL
-712 VKGPSVRLSC
+712 VKGPSVRLSS
-722 MRFDDEMPLGIDYYN
+722 MRFDDEMPLGVDYYN
-737 QKLSIKHFQHEL
+737 QTLSTKGFQHDL

-754 TVGKDRGEEDV
+754 TIGKLRGENDV
-765 KAINKI
+765 NAINKI
-771 AELLKSSKSS
+771 VELLKSSKSS
-781 VEFVQKFIEYSGMTG
+781 VEFVQRFVKEAGLTG
-796 DLDPVKRMDLVLRKQ
+796 DEDPVKRMDLVLRKQ
-811 DGDATQMAA
+811 DGDATQAAA

-830 ELIDDMMGLVTEDKE
+830 ELIDDMMGLMTEDKE
-845 MEEIKKHFKNW
+845 MEEVRNHFKNW

>member
-26 VMADEGSFTV
+26 VMADEENFTV
-36 AFEIELQAEGYDEDD
+36 AFEIELESEGYDEDD
-51 MYEAKEEAR
+51 MYEAEQEAR
-60 RRAAENYFEN
+60 REAAENYL
-70 TSGYDAEDVFRE
+70 GYDAEEHFRSD
-82 EVYDQ
+82 VYDNS
-87 TTPEQIGMEEPDD
+87 TPEQFGMEEPDD

-114 NPSQLEIIYIGLAYQ
+114 NPSQLEIIYIALAYQ
-129 GDSEA
+129 GESEA

-145 LNDPIPFL
+145 LNEPMPFL
-153 KMVYRDSTRIAELQE
+153 KMVYGDSTRIAELQE

-181 EVEGGKAYPEPL
+181 EVEGGKSFPEPL

-200 DAMLKI
+200 AAMLKI

-219 RGRPG
+219 RGGPG
-224 NIFPT
+224 NIFPA

-257 ALDSDVDDI
+257 ALDSDIDDI
-266 KGRYGYQEIQ
+266 KGRYGYHEIQ

-286 IKYWSQKIMARYRSE
+286 IKYWSQKIMARYRNE

-306 DEAVQSKYED
+306 DEAVQSKYEE
-316 FTYDPIRWLEEMGFE
+316 FTDDPIQYLEDMGYE

-337 EDRWRED
+337 FEEWRD
-344 YTGDGSGY
+344 NYSGGGSGY
-352 GCDVYSLEQ
+352 GCDVYDLGR

-374 QDTLDFAEDVSLTNA
+374 HNTLKFEEDGSLS
-389 AGRVCGIEFKQDNP
+389 CGIEFSQDNP

-409 NAAIEYLTD
+409 DAAIEYLTD

-446 GELAENYN
+446 GELAESYN

-481 TGDLKKPALHNIEKF
+481 TNDLKKPALHNIEKF

-501 DDSDHDDVLTKK
+501 DDSAHDDVLTKK

-526 LSGILSNQVAQQAR
+526 LSSILSNQVAQQAR

-570 TLETMTKALKY
+570 TLESMTKALKY
-581 YAFIVKAAADPK
+581 YAFIVKAAADPT

-617 ANIKFTK
+617 ANIKFAK
-624 EIKKGDLL
+624 EIKKGDLIL
-632 LKYNSYQN
+632 SYNSYQN

-649 MIQATELNPDANP
+649 MIQATDLRPDANP

-667 WSQQDRER
+667 WSEQDRER
-675 VHARRAKSAI
+675 VHARRAKSAV

-692 SGGFIETLTNT
+692 SSGFIETLTNNS
-703 MLPAYYMGI
+703 LPAYYMGL
-712 VKGPSVRLSC
+712 VKGPSVRLSS
-722 MRFDDEMPLGIDYYN
+722 MRFDDEMPLGVDYYN
-737 QKLSIKHFQHEL
+737 QTLSTKGFQHDL

-754 TVGKDRGEEDV
+754 TIGKDRGEEDV
-765 KAINKI
+765 NAINKI
-771 AELLKSSKSS
+771 VELLKSSKSS
-781 VEFVQKFIEYSGMTG
+781 VEFIQKFIKESGLTG
-796 DLDPVKRMDLVLRKQ
+796 DEDPVKRMDLVLRKK
-811 DGDATQMAA
+811 DGDATDAA
-820 ARSEDEALTD
+820 SQRAEDEALTD
-830 ELIDDMMGLVTEDKE
+830 ELVDMVTNDLIREDKE
-845 MEEIKKHFKNW
+845 MEAIKNHFKNW